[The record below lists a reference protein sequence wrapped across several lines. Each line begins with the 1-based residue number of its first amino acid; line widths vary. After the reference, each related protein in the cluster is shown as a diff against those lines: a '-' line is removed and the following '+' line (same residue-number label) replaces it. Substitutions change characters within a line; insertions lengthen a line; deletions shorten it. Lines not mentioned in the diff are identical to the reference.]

1 MAGQRVE
8 VRDNLVLDIYIY
20 SRTLFKLENFPSSNR
35 FVSAHPRNDPMLGG
49 TFLTVERRMEAYGSN
64 GTGNNHQWEVLYT
77 DADWETT

>member
-8 VRDNLVLDIYIY
+8 ARYNLVQETYLQQD
-20 SRTLFKLENFPSSNR
+20 SMFEHFSSSNR

-64 GTGNNHQWEVLYT
+64 GTGYNHQWEVLYT
-77 DADWETT
+77 DADWETM